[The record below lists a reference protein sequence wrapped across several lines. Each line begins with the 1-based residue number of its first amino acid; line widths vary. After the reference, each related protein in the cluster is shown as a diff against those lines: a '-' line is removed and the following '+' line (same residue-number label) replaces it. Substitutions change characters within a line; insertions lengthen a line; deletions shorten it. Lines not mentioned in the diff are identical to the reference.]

1 MYSIWAQI
9 DDILRCRREV
19 QMRPAASA
27 LLWMVGCIA
36 VFGMIYGAVMGA
48 FGGVLHGRMWQVVY
62 AALKVPLLLLGTT
75 LIAWPSFFVFN
86 TLVGLRHDF
95 GRATRAILGAQAG
108 LAVAL
113 ASFAPLTIVWYAT
126 SGDYGNALLFN
137 GAMFAAACFAGQWL
151 LGGHYR
157 MLVESD
163 RRHRWMFWLWLLL
176 YIFIA
181 IQMAWVFRPFVGD
194 PNAPVEFL
202 RREKWGNAYLVV
214 ARLIYHALEF

>member
-1 MYSIWAQI
+1 MHAIGTQI
-9 DDILRCRREV
+9 DDMLRCRREV
-19 QMRPAASA
+19 QTRPAASA
-27 LLWMVGCIA
+27 LLWMIGCIA
-36 VFGMIYGAVMGA
+36 VFGAIYGAVMGA
-48 FGGVLHGRMWQVVY
+48 FGGIMHGRIWQVVF
-62 AALKVPLLLLGTT
+62 AAIKVPLLLLGTT
-75 LIAWPSFFVFN
+75 AIAWPSFFVFN
-86 TLVGLRHDF
+86 TLVDLRHDF

-194 PNAPVEFL
+194 PNMPVEFL

-214 ARLIYHALEF
+214 ARLIYHALGQ